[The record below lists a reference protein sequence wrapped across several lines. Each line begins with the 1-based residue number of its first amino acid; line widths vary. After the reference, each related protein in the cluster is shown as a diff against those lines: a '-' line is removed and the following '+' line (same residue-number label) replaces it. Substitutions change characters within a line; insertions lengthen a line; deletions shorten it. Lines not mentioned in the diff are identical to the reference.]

1 MSSAHL
7 KSNMLHQME
16 DLTRASHSHHSGNQ
30 VKVHFRICSLRLRLS
45 LIRGDETAATVKKKI
60 LVIVLI

>member
-7 KSNMLHQME
+7 KSNMQHQME

-30 VKVHFRICSLRLRLS
+30 VVHFICSLRLRLS

>member
-7 KSNMLHQME
+7 KSNMQHQME

-30 VKVHFRICSLRLRLS
+30 VKVHFICSLRLRLS